1 MLVARG
7 VRAWAKKARVRHVA
21 GFEGFAAPENLTGE
35 IARFKPSHVLLVDA
49 AHLGKVPGAVEVLD
63 VQDITGVSFST
74 HMLPAPIFMGYL
86 EKTANCRAMIVGIE
100 PVQKDVMGP
109 ISPVVAGAI
118 EAVVETIRQAMGR
131 AGHLHIG

>member
-7 VRAWAKKARVRHVA
+7 VQAWARKARARHVA

-35 IARFKPSHVLLVDA
+35 IARFEPSHVLLVDA
-49 AHLGKVPGAVEVLD
+49 AHLGKEPGTVEVLD
-63 VQDITGVSFST
+63 VQNITGVSFST

-86 EKTANCRAMIVGIE
+86 ERTAKCRAMIVGIE

-109 ISPVVAGAI
+109 ISAPVAEAI
-118 EAVVETIRQAMGR
+118 EKVVETIKAAMG
-131 AGHLHIG
+131 